1 VRGAGLSGTALPRG
15 AVVLDQQEI
24 GIYEAAYVDPH
35 EGVMLESEHRECV
48 GADAAGR
55 RWVPEDITGAVRSP
69 TTRTRRLAYL
79 IALVGAAAAAAVG
92 LIEGSSVTTSGV
104 LLQRGDRDEA
114 GDWRI
119 SSRYRTLWKP
129 GENSTQLCKQNPW
142 PQRLPGRCVHGVN
155 ACGR

>member
-1 VRGAGLSGTALPRG
+1 M
-15 AVVLDQQEI
+15 LD
-24 GIYEAAYVDPH
+24 
-35 EGVMLESEHRECV
+35 SEHRECV

-55 RWVPEDITGAVRSP
+55 RWVPEDITSAVRSP

-79 IALVGAAAAAAVG
+79 IALVGAAAAAVG
-92 LIEGSSVTTSGV
+92 LIDGSSVTTTGV

-142 PQRLPGRCVHGVN
+142 PHRLPGRCVHGVN